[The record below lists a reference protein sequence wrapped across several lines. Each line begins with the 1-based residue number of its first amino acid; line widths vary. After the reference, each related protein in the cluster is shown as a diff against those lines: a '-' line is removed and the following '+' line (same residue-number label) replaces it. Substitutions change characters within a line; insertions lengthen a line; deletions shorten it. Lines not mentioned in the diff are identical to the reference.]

1 MVTSAEGFF
10 HEPGPSAGCTRFA
23 KIILVSVGV
32 FRQPGS
38 PTGCCRANRRWRSA
52 CVRRRPIAWDPSV
65 YPPTS
70 FNNECSLSTRQI
82 KGKHSWLRSR
92 PAATHRGGGEG
103 PPGLTRPRILGE
115 GLLSVMS
122 ESPLDGPSKVSFRTE
137 PGPRARA
144 RVKDRVRP
152 KDRALNPADRAQ
164 SSDRVGPQHDHLLI
178 GQPPR
183 EFPPAESASGIRPRP
198 PPPQHCRKP

>member
-1 MVTSAEGFF
+1 MYTVCQTNFGFRGGF
-10 HEPGPSAGCTRFA
+10 
-23 KIILVSVGV
+23 
-32 FRQPGS
+32 
-38 PTGCCRANRRWRSA
+38 
-52 CVRRRPIAWDPSV
+52 
-65 YPPTS
+65 PPTRIPNRVLPRES
-70 FNNECSLSTRQI
+70 PLAF
-82 KGKHSWLRSR
+82 RSR

-152 KDRALNPADRAQ
+152 KDRALNHADRAQ

-178 GQPPR
+178 GQPPC

-198 PPPQHCRKP
+198 PPPQHCRKHQKGEEQNFARVVKRKHI